1 MAIKEDFRRYR
12 EARRMIQI
20 NLQRL
25 EGIRQATDTVSGSSP
40 EWPYIK
46 HAMTVSGR
54 DAAEERYLMA
64 RIADDRERCRRVET
78 AIAKAP
84 NGKLRDII
92 ELHYVEGVSWEDI
105 AELLAGDDP
114 KAPTGAAIRKM
125 AQRFLDGL

>member
-1 MAIKEDFRRYR
+1 MSIKEDFRRYR

-25 EGIRQATDTVSGSSP
+25 DGVRQATDTVSGSSP
-40 EWPYIK
+40 EWPYTK
-46 HAMTVSGR
+46 HTMTVSGR

-64 RIADDRERCRRVET
+64 RIADDRERCRRVEA

-84 NGKLRDII
+84 NGKIRDIV
-92 ELHYVEGVSWEDI
+92 ELHYVEGLSWEDV
-105 AELLAGDDP
+105 AELLAGDDL
-114 KAPTGAAIRKM
+114 KAPTGAGIRKM